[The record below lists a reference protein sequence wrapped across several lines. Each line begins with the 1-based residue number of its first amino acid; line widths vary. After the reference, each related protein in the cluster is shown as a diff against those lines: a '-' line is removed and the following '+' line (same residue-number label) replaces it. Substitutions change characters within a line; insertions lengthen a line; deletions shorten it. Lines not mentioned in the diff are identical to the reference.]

1 MGDHRPNSFP
11 MSHTAQSLLFLTTS
25 QKRTFCSLEAS
36 SCDKKRVMFS
46 TGGTAPHHSLRDM
59 FLDERWSG
67 VEYHNFA
74 FFINIT
80 ITVLFHHDHYYYYWD
95 VYVRCHCFEPR
106 IKFYEIRY
114 FYASAFRCQRH
125 YFSGCPSVRTSVGLI
140 NHYPGDRPTE
150 QPGKTK
156 TPDQAQRRLT
166 NCAIWYADVSWPTP
180 GLIRFWSWFAELKKK
195 IT

>member
-1 MGDHRPNSFP
+1 
-11 MSHTAQSLLFLTTS
+11 MSAGLVL
-25 QKRTFCSLEAS
+25 
-36 SCDKKRVMFS
+36 
-46 TGGTAPHHSLRDM
+46 
-59 FLDERWSG
+59 
-67 VEYHNFA
+67 
-74 FFINIT
+74 NIT
-80 ITVLFHHDHYYYYWD
+80 ILLSSLILQLLPYFIMIITTIIEMFMSVAI
-95 VYVRCHCFEPR
+95 VFEPR

-180 GLIRFWSWFAELKKK
+180 GLIRFWSWFAELKKNHVIWTERNGPAFSEEYK
-195 IT
+195 EGMAQNFASRWILTTGITD